1 MADIWQIIVQSNTL
15 NFLIVL
21 AVVLFIVSKLDVKS
35 KLEAIKDE
43 IKTYVDTSSQEK
55 EAAEKDLD
63 EIKEKIKHL
72 PEEIADIKQSAENN
86 IRGIEKR
93 INEEIEEKKK
103 DIENNAKRILGL
115 ETKKFKSHLSGVLS
129 QASVDLAKKNA
140 LEQLNNNRELHDR
153 YIDEAIDE
161 IDRIGL
167 WK

>member
-21 AVVLFIVSKLDVKS
+21 AVVLFVVSRLDVKS
-35 KLEAIKDE
+35 KLEAIKEE
-43 IKTYVDTSSQEK
+43 IKDFVDASTKEK
-55 EAAEKDLD
+55 EAAEQDLE

-72 PEEIADIKQSAENN
+72 PEEIADIKQAAENN

-115 ETKKFKSHLSGVLS
+115 ETKKFKSRLSGVLS
-129 QASVDLAKKNA
+129 QASIDLAKNNA

-153 YIDEAIDE
+153 YINDAIDE

-167 WK
+167 

>member
-1 MADIWQIIVQSNTL
+1 MAEIWQIIVQSNTL

-35 KLEAIKDE
+35 KREAIKDE
-43 IKTYVDTSSQEK
+43 IKTYVDNSSQEK
-55 EAAEKDLD
+55 ESAKKELD
-63 EIKEKIKHL
+63 EINEKIKHL
-72 PEEIADIKQSAENN
+72 PDEIADIKQSAENN

-115 ETKKFKSHLSGVLS
+115 ETKKFKSRLSGILS
-129 QASVDLAKKNA
+129 QASIDLAKNNA

-153 YIDEAIDE
+153 YINEAIDE

-167 WK
+167 

>member
-21 AVVLFIVSKLDVKS
+21 AIVLFIVSKFDVKS
-35 KLEAIKDE
+35 KLEMIKEE
-43 IKTYVDTSSQEK
+43 IKAYVDNSSQEK

-72 PEEIADIKQSAENN
+72 PNEIADIKQSAENN
-86 IRGIEKR
+86 IKGIEKR
-93 INEEIEEKKK
+93 INQEIEDKKK

-115 ETKKFKSHLSGVLS
+115 ETKKFKSRLSGILS
-129 QASVDLAKKNA
+129 QASIDLAKKNA
-140 LEQLNNNRELHDR
+140 LEQLNNNRELHDK
-153 YIDEAIDE
+153 YINEAIDE

-167 WK
+167 